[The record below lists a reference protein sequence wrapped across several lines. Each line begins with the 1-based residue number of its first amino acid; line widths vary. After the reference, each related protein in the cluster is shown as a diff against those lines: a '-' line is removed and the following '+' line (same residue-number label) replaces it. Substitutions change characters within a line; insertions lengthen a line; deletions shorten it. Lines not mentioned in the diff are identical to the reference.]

1 MSLSEEV
8 QAAIT
13 AATAAAVVTL
23 RAEQDK
29 HDAKAE
35 PKVGSVAI
43 KVPDFWES
51 DAKGFFVK
59 LEHQFVLR
67 NPPVTAD
74 ATKYSYLIQALT
86 PAVRAE
92 LASFLDEPGTPGAN
106 YANLKNELIKVYE
119 KSHEVRAREVMAIR
133 SMGDKS
139 PEGLLRHMK
148 KLLPDKKDQESI
160 FFKMYW
166 LEAMPEN
173 IRDAL
178 FERDD
183 DIDKLAEV
191 AEKIFRKKKAFN
203 TQPRVFQV
211 TEQVEDPELGISA
224 VGKSKDRGTRPYK
237 FVCSNHVRYGTNTF
251 KCLDPLNCL
260 LRGQIVPE
268 GKKPAASS
276 GANKYPRSGNAGAG
290 RQ

>member
-1 MSLSEEV
+1 MSLSDEM

-59 LEHQFVLR
+59 LEHQFALR
-67 NPPVTAD
+67 NPPVTSD

-119 KSHEVRAREVMAIR
+119 KSHEVRAHEVMAIH

-191 AEKIFRKKKAFN
+191 AEKIFRKKKAFGS
-203 TQPRVFQV
+203 QPQVFQV
-211 TEQVEDPELGISA
+211 TEQVPELGVSA
-224 VGKSKDRGTRPYK
+224 VSKNRDRRARPFR
-237 FVCSNHVRYGTNTF
+237 FVCSNHARYGTNTF
-251 KCLDPLNCL
+251 KCLDPPNCL
-260 LRGQIVPE
+260 LRAQVVPE
-268 GKKPAASS
+268 GTRPESS
-276 GANKYPRSGNAGAG
+276 STSTKSSRSGNARAG